1 MIITNPEISDTKEK
15 LAAYLNLEIEFLE
28 QVYQEEQV
36 EVYLYEPANT
46 EYIVYNG
53 EIVDKRLS
61 F

>member
-36 EVYLYEPANT
+36 EVYLYEPTNA
-46 EYIVYNG
+46 EYIVYDG
-53 EIVDKRLS
+53 QLVDERLA